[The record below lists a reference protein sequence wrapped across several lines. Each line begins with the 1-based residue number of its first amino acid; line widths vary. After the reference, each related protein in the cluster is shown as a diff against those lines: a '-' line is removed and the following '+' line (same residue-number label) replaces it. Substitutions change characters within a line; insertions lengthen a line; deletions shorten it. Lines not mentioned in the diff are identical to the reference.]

1 VEYTVSEGIP
11 DKYTRYDD
19 EDSSTLVCPCGQ
31 SFSWEGFSEDLR
43 SWLADH
49 DLHEAPPTPPAITFT
64 PLEHNEGLLIGLS
77 DEALDALEDTDE
89 VRQERARRRQELAAT
104 PADLL
109 KFFTRRET
117 DYWPR
122 KDRSKYQAGHT
133 GAQQLLRQETG
144 MTRSQ
149 AREAVLRFHRERAA
163 ELKHLA
169 TEPTVPINEKE
180 TVSGE
185 A

>member
-1 VEYTVSEGIP
+1 VTDPDNTVLYTPV
-11 DKYTRYDD
+11 
-19 EDSSTLVCPCGQ
+19 
-31 SFSWEGFSEDLR
+31 
-43 SWLADH
+43 
-49 DLHEAPPTPPAITFT
+49 
-64 PLEHNEGLLIGLS
+64 EHNEGLLVGLS

-89 VRQERARRRQELAAT
+89 VRQERARRREELAAT

-122 KDRSKYQAGHT
+122 KDRTKYIQHT
-133 GAQQLLRQETG
+133 GAQELLRRETG

-149 AREAVLRFHRERAA
+149 AREAVLRFHRER
-163 ELKHLA
+163 
-169 TEPTVPINEKE
+169 KE
-180 TVSGE
+180 QVSGE